1 MSTLITGSFAYDT
14 IMVFKD
20 QFKNHILPDQLHIL
34 NVCFFVP
41 DLRKEFGGCSGNI
54 AYNLQLLG
62 GDPVPMGTVGE
73 DFSPYKQHFE
83 QLGLNCTHVREIPGT
98 FTAQAFLTT
107 DVDNNQII
115 AFHPGAM
122 DHAHENKVEDVADIA
137 LGIVA
142 PDGRDAMIQ
151 HSQQFAEAG
160 IPFFFDPGQGLPMF
174 GDDDLKRFI
183 DQATYL
189 VVNDYEAEMMVEKTG
204 LTIEKMAERVE
215 ALIVTRGARGSDIY
229 HNGNTLHIPAIQIW
243 GNRDPTGCGDAF
255 RSGLLYG
262 VRNGWDWLRTGRLA
276 AVMGG
281 IKIESPGTQNH
292 QPTRQTIQE
301 RFRDNFGQTI
311 VL

>member
-73 DFSPYKQHFE
+73 DFAPYKQRFE
-83 QLGLNCTHVREIPGT
+83 QLGLNCTHVREIPDT

-122 DHAHENKVEDVADIA
+122 DYAHENKVKDATDIA

-174 GDDDLKRFI
+174 GGDDLQQFI
-183 DQATYL
+183 DQASYL

-204 LTIEKMAERVE
+204 LTIEHMADRVD

-229 HNGNTLHIPAIQIW
+229 HNGNILHIPAIQIRE
-243 GNRDPTGCGDAF
+243 NKDPTGCGDAF

-262 VRNGWDWLRTGRLA
+262 VRNGWDWLRTGQLA
-276 AVMGG
+276 SVMGG

-292 QPTRQTIQE
+292 KPTKQAIQE
-301 RFRDNFGQTI
+301 RFRDNFDQAI